1 MLCTCKSCNRTFDSE
16 DYLDDGMVE
25 ETEFCP
31 DCFYSGD
38 CLHAMDDDEFDP
50 DDPDSYGDEG
60 SDLELYEDD
69 EDDSSITED
78 YFDGTEE
85 DNTEEEELD
94 DEDFD
99 ESDFEDFCEKQEG
112 DYC

>member
-1 MLCTCKSCNRTFDSE
+1 MLCTCKSCHRTFDSE
-16 DYLDDGMVE
+16 DYLNDDMAE

-38 CLHAMDDDEFDP
+38 CLRTMDDDEFDP

-60 SDLELYEDD
+60 SDLDLYEEDK
-69 EDDSSITED
+69 DDSPIPED
-78 YFDGTEE
+78 YFDDTE
-85 DNTEEEELD
+85 EEEELD

-99 ESDFEDFCEKQEG
+99 ESDFEDFCEEQEG